1 MISNI
6 QSQLKNDDVDIIYFD
21 DKKEHGIEKLKVDI
35 DEIVVNYLKNFENC
49 YTLNELRQAL
59 NKNNVHAE
67 TNTPFNLKY
76 AYQFFNNMYNL
87 YSNDILIR
95 DLSEDELSI
104 YVWSSLINHVFIKI
118 GYNIKFSSGELS
130 SQSFENLKKL
140 AQLSGPK
147 LDSKATM
154 MSVDAEILLHESSK
168 KDVPNKRINDCKK
181 LEYCSKVLLAS
192 AFLELPTSSRS
203 DIHKF
208 ETYMI
213 QTNGLKLTLSVAHY
227 LFEDTICIFDPTD
240 IVIPKTVEA
249 FPKSP
254 SVHNK
259 QLVEVT
265 TKQNFVKIP
274 SKSLSTTT
282 TKTTNKNSTTTIV
295 VDSIKNSVIKDI
307 KQDEQEIVE
316 VPISEPFNSFL
327 NLNTHDTITPLNI
340 NMYTCPNCHT
350 PNSVNAVKDD
360 NYSANGDFYTCLSHG
375 NYGCGWEGEHLPNE
389 ENIAK
394 HVFSIIG
401 FKPLIIN

>member
-1 MISNI
+1 M
-6 QSQLKNDDVDIIYFD
+6 
-21 DKKEHGIEKLKVDI
+21 
-35 DEIVVNYLKNFENC
+35 
-49 YTLNELRQAL
+49 T
-59 NKNNVHAE
+59 
-67 TNTPFNLKY
+67 TT
-76 AYQFFNNMYNL
+76 
-87 YSNDILIR
+87 
-95 DLSEDELSI
+95 
-104 YVWSSLINHVFIKI
+104 
-118 GYNIKFSSGELS
+118 
-130 SQSFENLKKL
+130 
-140 AQLSGPK
+140 
-147 LDSKATM
+147 
-154 MSVDAEILLHESSK
+154 
-168 KDVPNKRINDCKK
+168 
-181 LEYCSKVLLAS
+181 
-192 AFLELPTSSRS
+192 
-203 DIHKF
+203 
-208 ETYMI
+208 
-213 QTNGLKLTLSVAHY
+213 
-227 LFEDTICIFDPTD
+227 
-240 IVIPKTVEA
+240 
-249 FPKSP
+249 SP